1 EYNRL
6 LGIRDARGAGDIT
19 FGPGNLPF
27 APESWNKYNIR
38 LGSQQ
43 GLQELSDHLRISYA
57 YAGVRNFIYG
67 SQLGKMFSTTSPMWK
82 LAQDSPAKLWEAM
95 EYVQHTRGLKMD
107 KLQEEKMIRDRFK
120 SLGLTEAE
128 NKEVLE
134 LLQDRTIWSKVAER
148 VKLSEIGRASCRER
162 V

>member
-1 EYNRL
+1 ELLSAGKEAIKKSSDEIASDSARFADEYNRL

-43 GLQELSDHLRISYA
+43 GLQELSDHLRISHA

-95 EYVQHTRGLKMD
+95 
-107 KLQEEKMIRDRFK
+107 
-120 SLGLTEAE
+120 
-128 NKEVLE
+128 
-134 LLQDRTIWSKVAER
+134 
-148 VKLSEIGRASCRER
+148 
-162 V
+162 